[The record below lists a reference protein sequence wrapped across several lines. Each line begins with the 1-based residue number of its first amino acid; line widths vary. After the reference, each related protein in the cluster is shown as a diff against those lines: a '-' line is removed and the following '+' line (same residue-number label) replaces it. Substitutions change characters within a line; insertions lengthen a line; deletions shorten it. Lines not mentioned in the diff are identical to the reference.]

1 MTQINMYSSKEEI
14 DAMTNKQAA
23 EIISKF
29 CSSGKD
35 CDFGPRPYMAKAN
48 QLAVKALS
56 KIDNLEE
63 ENKNLKKTIQD
74 LERECKNSFTSGYN
88 HGFNA
93 GVEHGFSNGYFSN
106 SHKHENDYINEF
118 EDSFIKGDK

>member
-1 MTQINMYSSKEEI
+1 MTQINMYSSKDEI
-14 DAMTNKQAA
+14 DSMTNEQAA

-29 CSSGKD
+29 CTSGGNN
-35 CDFGPRPYMAKAN
+35 DFSPRPHMAKAN

-63 ENKNLKKTIQD
+63 ENENLKKTIQD

-88 HGFNA
+88 HGFET
-93 GVEHGFSNGYFSN
+93 GSEKGFEKGYLDGYSTCFN
-106 SHKHENDYINEF
+106 IYNESEF
-118 EDSFIKGDK
+118 

>member
-35 CDFGPRPYMAKAN
+35 YDFSPRPHMAKAN

-93 GVEHGFSNGYFSN
+93 GVEHGFSNGYFFKH
-106 SHKHENDYINEF
+106 HKHENDYINEF
-118 EDSFIKGDK
+118 EDSFY

>member
-35 CDFGPRPYMAKAN
+35 YDFSPRPHMAKAN

-93 GVEHGFSNGYFSN
+93 GVEHGFSKGYFSN

-118 EDSFIKGDK
+118 EDSFY

>member
-29 CSSGKD
+29 CSSGGNN
-35 CDFGPRPYMAKAN
+35 DFSPRPHMAKAN
-48 QLAVKALS
+48 QLAVRALY

-74 LERECKNSFTSGYN
+74 LERECKNSFTSRYN

-93 GVEHGFSNGYFSN
+93 GVEHGFSKWYSSS
-106 SHKHENDYINEF
+106 SHKHENDDTK
-118 EDSFIKGDK
+118 ED

>member
-35 CDFGPRPYMAKAN
+35 YDFSPRPHMAKAN

-93 GVEHGFSNGYFSN
+93 GIEHGFSNGYFSN

-118 EDSFIKGDK
+118 EDSFY

>member
-35 CDFGPRPYMAKAN
+35 YDFSPRPHMAKAN

-56 KIDNLEE
+56 KINKLLE
-63 ENKNLKKTIQD
+63 
-74 LERECKNSFTSGYN
+74 
-88 HGFNA
+88 
-93 GVEHGFSNGYFSN
+93 
-106 SHKHENDYINEF
+106 
-118 EDSFIKGDK
+118 

>member
-35 CDFGPRPYMAKAN
+35 CDFGPRSHMAKAN

-74 LERECKNSFTSGYN
+74 LERENKNSYTSGYN
-88 HGFNA
+88 R
-93 GVEHGFSNGYFSN
+93 GYDDGIMHDTCETYS
-106 SHKHENDYINEF
+106 SGY
-118 EDSFIKGDK
+118 EDGYKAARSDK

>member
-1 MTQINMYSSKEEI
+1 MYSSKEEI

-35 CDFGPRPYMAKAN
+35 CDFSPRSHMAKAN
-48 QLAVKALS
+48 QLAAKALS

-93 GVEHGFSNGYFSN
+93 GVEHGFSRWYSSS
-106 SHKHENDYINEF
+106 SHKNKNDDTK
-118 EDSFIKGDK
+118 ED

>member
-35 CDFGPRPYMAKAN
+35 YDFSPRPHMAKAN

-93 GVEHGFSNGYFSN
+93 GVEHGFSRGYFSN

-118 EDSFIKGDK
+118 EDSFY

>member
-1 MTQINMYSSKEEI
+1 MYSSKEEI

-35 CDFGPRPYMAKAN
+35 CDFSPRSHMAKAN

-93 GVEHGFSNGYFSN
+93 GVENGFSRWYSSS
-106 SHKHENDYINEF
+106 SHKNKNDDTK
-118 EDSFIKGDK
+118 ED